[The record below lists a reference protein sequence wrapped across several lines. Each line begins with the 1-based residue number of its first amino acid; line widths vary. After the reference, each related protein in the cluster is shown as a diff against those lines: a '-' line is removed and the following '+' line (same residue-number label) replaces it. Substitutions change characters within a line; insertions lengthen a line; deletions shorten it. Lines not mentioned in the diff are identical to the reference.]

1 MMPKMTEISP
11 AFRASGPP
19 GKGGSALLRPQMR
32 FPAGLGSGPRGLSP
46 QGAGCGAGPRRG
58 PALGRSAGSLLGVPA
73 GAHSGGRAMEAL
85 AELLA
90 ALPALATALALLLAW
105 LLLRRRPAASS
116 DPDRAAPE
124 PAPPTA
130 VRATSAPPGPAA
142 TEDAAA
148 PQEPGEP
155 AEPAEEQ
162 AAEEK
167 QVRPGPRAP
176 LPLRPVPFPAPLPLR
191 PRGARN
197 RAPGLGRAAPEDR
210 ARGRQERRSPSE
222 LTSSR
227 EVSPRDEPVG
237 VALLSG
243 RFPLLAPPAPLPAR
257 SRSASAPLP
266 GRTPTPSRPR
276 FPNPRA
282 SGLFQG
288 ARARP
293 REGRERK
300 GWCLPL
306 RPVHSGGRMVMS
318 RRRGWD

>member
-1 MMPKMTEISP
+1 M
-11 AFRASGPP
+11 
-19 GKGGSALLRPQMR
+19 
-32 FPAGLGSGPRGLSP
+32 
-46 QGAGCGAGPRRG
+46 GAGPRRG

-167 QVRPGPRAP
+167 QVRPGPERLSP
-176 LPLRPVPFPAPLPLR
+176 SGPFPSRRRCPCARAEPGTAPPASDGR
-191 PRGARN
+191 PRRTEPAAGRKGGR
-197 RAPGLGRAAPEDR
+197 RANSHPPGKCLPGT
-210 ARGRQERRSPSE
+210 SPSE
-222 LTSSR
+222 LRCCRAAFLFSR
-227 EVSPRDEPVG
+227 PRPRSPRGRAPPRLRSRDARPPPPARGSQIHVQVVYFKEHERG
-237 VALLSG
+237 LANEEKERDGAFLSG
-243 RFPLLAPPAPLPAR
+243 RCIPEA
-257 SRSASAPLP
+257 
-266 GRTPTPSRPR
+266 
-276 FPNPRA
+276 
-282 SGLFQG
+282 
-288 ARARP
+288 
-293 REGRERK
+293 
-300 GWCLPL
+300 GW
-306 RPVHSGGRMVMS
+306 
-318 RRRGWD
+318 